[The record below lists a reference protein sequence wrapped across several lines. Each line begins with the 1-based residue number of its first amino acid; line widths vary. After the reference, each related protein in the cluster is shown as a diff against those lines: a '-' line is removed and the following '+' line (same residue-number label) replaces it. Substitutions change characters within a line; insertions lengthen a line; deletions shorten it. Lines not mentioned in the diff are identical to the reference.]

1 VRLLVTNDDGIESVF
16 LHELVRALIAAGHEV
31 FVVAPKVEQSWTGA
45 SKSRHRAV
53 HSTKAERALG
63 CPTWIVD
70 GTPSDSVNIALDHL
84 LPATPQAVLSGINI
98 GLNASLAFILG
109 SGTVAGAC
117 EGALHGLPAVALSQ
131 SLPIPVYDD
140 LKERGGMPDLELMAN
155 LRMSAAHAARI
166 APALAAQTTA
176 RSLIV
181 HNINFPY
188 PCTAEATMRRTVP
201 AQVMI
206 PGLFSPQAEDGTHR
220 LVFKLGDDTS
230 PKGALTDRAALDAGF
245 ISHTVLDFAKLG
257 SIY

>member
-53 HSTKAERALG
+53 HSAKAERRLG

-84 LPATPQAVLSGINI
+84 LPAPPEAVLSGINI

-117 EGALHGLPAVALSQ
+117 EGALHGLPGIALSQ
-131 SLPIPVYDD
+131 NLSIPVYDD
-140 LKERGGMPDLELMAN
+140 LKEKGGVPGSALMTIV
-155 LRMSAAHAARI
+155 RCSAAHAARI
-166 APALAAQTTA
+166 APALAAGTPA
-176 RSLIV
+176 RSFIV
-181 HNINFPY
+181 HNVNFPY
-188 PCTAEATMRRTVP
+188 PCTARAEMRRTVP
-201 AQVMI
+201 AQVML
-206 PGLFSPQAEDGTHR
+206 PGLFSPRAEDGTHR
-220 LVFKLGDDTS
+220 LVFRLGDDTS
-230 PKGALTDRAALDAGF
+230 AVAPLTDRAALDAGY
-245 ISHTVLDFAKLG
+245 ISHTVLDFSKLG
-257 SIY
+257 SI